1 MALIALHESDR
12 TNFPNL
18 ALMKLSAYHKARGDH
33 VERWIPM
40 VKYDRVY
47 SSKVFTFSPEEL
59 MLPEDTIKGGTGYGI
74 MDELPP
80 EVDAMF
86 PDYSL
91 YPNTDYAIGFLTRG
105 CIRKCPWCIVPK
117 KEGSIRA
124 YRNWQEVK
132 RPEYRDIVFMDNNVL
147 ACDFG
152 IQQMENMI
160 GQNVRIDFN
169 QGMDAR
175 LITPEV
181 AEIIGKLKWIR
192 FVRMSC
198 DTDAMLDTVIEK
210 IELLK
215 QHGTKPWRVFV
226 YLLVQDI
233 ESAENRALALRSAGV
248 DVFAQPYRDFE
259 NSIEPT
265 KQMKDFAQW
274 VNRKPIF
281 NSTASFSEYNRRA
294 FRGKKRRASHE

>member
-1 MALIALHESDR
+1 MNIALHDSDY
-12 TNFPNL
+12 TGFPNY
-18 ALMKLSAYHKARGDH
+18 ALMKLSAYHKAQGDH
-33 VERWIPM
+33 VELWIPM

-47 SSKVFTFSPEEL
+47 SSKIFTFSPEDP
-59 MLPEDTIKGGTGYGI
+59 MLPPDAIKGGTGYGI

-80 EVDAMF
+80 EVDAVF

-91 YPNTDYAIGFLTRG
+91 YPDCDHAIGFLTRG

-117 KEGSIRA
+117 KEGTIRA

-132 RPEYRDIVFMDNNVL
+132 RPDCRDIVFMDNNVL

-152 IQQMENMI
+152 KQQMENMI

-192 FVRMSC
+192 SVRMSC
-198 DTDAMLDTVIEK
+198 DTDAMLDTVLDRID
-210 IELLK
+210 LLK
-215 QHGTKPWRVFV
+215 QHGTKPYKVFV

-233 ESAENRALALRSAGV
+233 ASAEKRAVALRNAGV

-265 KQMKDFAQW
+265 RQMKDLARW
-274 VNRKPIF
+274 INHKAIF
-281 NSTASFSEYNRRA
+281 NSVDSFADYKKNRRA
-294 FRGKKRRASHE
+294 SDGNSL

>member
-1 MALIALHESDR
+1 MSLIALHDSDY
-12 TNFPNL
+12 TGFQNY
-18 ALMKLSAYHKARGDH
+18 ALMKLAAYHKAQGDD
-33 VERWIPM
+33 VQWWIPM

-47 SSKVFTFSPEEL
+47 SSKIFTFSPEEP
-59 MLPEDTIKGGTGYGI
+59 MLPLDTIKGGTGYGI

-86 PDYSL
+86 PDYSM
-91 YPNTDYAIGFLTRG
+91 YPDCNYAIGFLTRG
-105 CIRKCPWCIVPK
+105 CIRRCPWCIVPK
-117 KEGSIRA
+117 KEGAIRA
-124 YRNWQEVK
+124 YRSWNEVK
-132 RPEYRDIVFMDNNVL
+132 RPEFRDIVFMDNNVL

-152 IQQMENMI
+152 IQQMESMI

-181 AEIIGKLKWIR
+181 AEIIGRLKWIR

-198 DTDAMLDTVIEK
+198 DTDAMLDTVLDK

-215 QHGTKPWRVFV
+215 QHGTKPYKVFV

-233 ESAENRALALRSAGV
+233 DSAEKRALALRNAGAG
-248 DVFAQPYRDFE
+248 VFAQPYRDFE

-281 NSTASFSEYNRRA
+281 MSTDSFAQFDRKA
-294 FRGKKRRASHE
+294 HRGKSRRV